1 VTGATP
7 SSTHT
12 TADGAVLP
20 YMLDGSGATVV
31 LVHGFGLDRA
41 FWDSQTTALAA
52 QYRVLSYDLRGFG
65 AASLPT
71 APYSH
76 AHDLKSLLD
85 ALALGPAHVVGL
97 SMGGRVAL
105 RLALDAPQLVRSL
118 TLVDSVL
125 DGYKMSEAWL
135 TRWREIVAIAR
146 GGDVEAAKRRW
157 FEHEL
162 FAPARANPLAAAA
175 LERIVMRYS
184 GWHWRERDPEEAG
197 SPPALEALRQ
207 ISAPTQVLVG
217 EKDLPDFHAIA
228 KRLKDELP
236 RATLAVLPGVGHLP
250 SLEGPAAFNAAL
262 LAHLAAN

>member
-1 VTGATP
+1 MHRTE
-7 SSTHT
+7 
-12 TADGAVLP
+12 DGAVLP
-20 YMLDGSGATVV
+20 YALAGRGVPLV
-31 LVHGFGLDRA
+31 FVHGFGLDRA
-41 FWDSQTTALAA
+41 FWDAQAAALAA
-52 QYRVLSYDLRGFG
+52 QYRVLCYDLRGFG

-76 AHDLKSLLD
+76 ARDLRSLLD

-105 RLALDAPQLVRSL
+105 RLALDAPQSVRSL

-125 DGYKMSEAWL
+125 DGFRMSEAWL
-135 TRWREIVAIAR
+135 ARWREVVALAR
-146 GGDVEAAKRRW
+146 GGDVEAARRRW
-157 FEHEL
+157 LEHEL

-197 SPPALEALRQ
+197 SPPALEALKD
-207 ISAPTQVLVG
+207 IPAPTQVLLG

-228 KRLKDELP
+228 ARLKQDLP
-236 RATLAVLPGVGHLP
+236 RATLAILPGVGHLP
-250 SLEGPAAFNAAL
+250 NLEGPAAFNAAL